1 MEFKI
6 ETAQTIIDTA
16 TRICPVC
23 NTTNKVDNVNI
34 NITETGT
41 CVGYFLC
48 KNCQNKYESIIF
60 EVRVVA

>member
-1 MEFKI
+1 MEFNI
-6 ETAQTIIDTA
+6 DTAQTIIDTA

-23 NTTNKVDNVNI
+23 NMTNKVDNV